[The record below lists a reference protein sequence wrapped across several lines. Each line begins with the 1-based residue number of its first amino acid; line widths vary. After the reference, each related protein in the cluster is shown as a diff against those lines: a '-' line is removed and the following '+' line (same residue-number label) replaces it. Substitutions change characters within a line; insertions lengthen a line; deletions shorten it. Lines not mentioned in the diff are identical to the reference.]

1 MGKNVLKTIATGDM
15 FITRRIAKDGY
26 EGFEEVRDCIM
37 EHDVKFSNREMT
49 FHDQEGYPAA
59 ESGGTWAMMEPGALD
74 DIQRFGFNLY
84 NTANNHSGDYGQ
96 EGVMATIRH
105 LNERDMVFSGTGK
118 NLGDASKACY
128 LETRKGRVALI
139 SVSSTFSAASR
150 AGGQSHQMI
159 GRPGLNPLRSS
170 TRYHVD
176 PAHYEM
182 AQELVKVTKVNAEM
196 EFEIRNGYFN
206 PLEPGVLPFG
216 NAGMFMLDEKNWIE
230 SIDVYKRQLLG

>member
-37 EHDVKFSNREMT
+37 EHDVKFSNLEMT

-128 LETRKGRVALI
+128 LELSLI
-139 SVSSTFSAASR
+139 
-150 AGGQSHQMI
+150 HI
-159 GRPGLNPLRSS
+159 
-170 TRYHVD
+170 
-176 PAHYEM
+176 
-182 AQELVKVTKVNAEM
+182 
-196 EFEIRNGYFN
+196 
-206 PLEPGVLPFG
+206 
-216 NAGMFMLDEKNWIE
+216 
-230 SIDVYKRQLLG
+230 